1 MITKVDVTENG
12 VTTYNCQTNND
23 VNELKT
29 SDKYKYCTASSMAY
43 FRDGNN
49 LITIEQKR
57 GNYKIVSTRAV

>member
-1 MITKVDVTENG
+1 MITKVDVTESG

-49 LITIEQKR
+49 LRIFMFNGIDWAE
-57 GNYKIVSTRAV
+57 I

>member
-49 LITIEQKR
+49 LRIFMFNGIDWAE
-57 GNYKIVSTRAV
+57 I